1 MEAGEIGN
9 IESYM
14 DYEALDR
21 AVCLLAG
28 AKRIAAG
35 GCGHTGI
42 ACRHLAH
49 LMCCIDRPARF
60 LTPSEGNHGGMGF
73 LEEGDVLVLASR
85 GGKTEELLPML
96 TAAKRKKVAIIT
108 VTENTDSGLAR
119 EADVVLPV
127 RIGRETDRFNSQGT
141 TSFVVMCALF
151 DALQAAVMEKTGF
164 REEQFA
170 QIIREV
176 P

>member
-1 MEAGEIGN
+1 MEKARKETVQKAWRMEAGEIGN

-127 RIGRETDRFNSQGT
+127 RIGRETDRFNSQ
-141 TSFVVMCALF
+141 
-151 DALQAAVMEKTGF
+151 
-164 REEQFA
+164 
-170 QIIREV
+170 
-176 P
+176 